1 MQILNTSQMIQKI
14 RRISIE
20 IQERNLGEDEIF
32 FLGINNSGF
41 ALATILSDHISQ
53 NNVSN
58 IKTHVLRIRI
68 NAKNPLTLPVTIE
81 NLEINKLEQKNIIL
95 VDDVAN
101 TGRTLFYAFDPLMKI
116 IPKKIEV
123 AVMVDRKHKLFPVQ
137 VDYVGLSLATT
148 LMENIHVELSDLS
161 SMNAVLA

>member
-1 MQILNTSQMIQKI
+1 MQILNTSQMNQKI

-20 IQERNLGEDEIF
+20 IQERNLGEEEIY

-41 ALATILSDHISQ
+41 ALATILSDNITQ

-58 IKTHVLRIRI
+58 IKTHVLRIKI

-81 NLEINKLEQKNIIL
+81 NLEINQLEQKNIIL

-148 LMENIHVELSDLS
+148 LMENIQVELSDLS
-161 SMNAVLA
+161 SMHAVLV

>member
-14 RRISIE
+14 KRISIE
-20 IQERNLGEDEIF
+20 ILERNFGEEEII
-32 FLGINNSGF
+32 FLGLNNSGF
-41 ALATILSDHISQ
+41 ALATILSDNISQ
-53 NNVSN
+53 LNVSN
-58 IKTHVLRIRI
+58 FNTRVLRVKI
-68 NAKNPLTLPVTIE
+68 NTKNPLAQPVEIE
-81 NLEINKLEQKNIIL
+81 NFDINQLDQKNIIL

-116 IPKKIEV
+116 IPRKIEV

-148 LMENIHVELSDLS
+148 LMENIQVDLSDIS
-161 SMNAVLA
+161 SMNAVLI

>member
-14 RRISIE
+14 KRISIE
-20 IQERNLGEDEIF
+20 ILERNLGEKEIF

-41 ALATILSDHISQ
+41 ALATILSEHITQ
-53 NNVSN
+53 LNVSN
-58 IKTHVLRIRI
+58 FRTQVLRIRI
-68 NAKNPLTLPVTIE
+68 NTKNPLAQPISIE
-81 NLEINKLEQKNIIL
+81 NFDINQLEQKNIIL

-148 LMENIHVELSDLS
+148 LMENIQVELSDIS
-161 SMNAVLA
+161 SMNAVLV